1 MYLPYSRT
9 FDGIFLI
16 FIPHIVLS
24 FVNMPATTRK
34 RKASEEED
42 ATPEVVPAAV
52 KTSRASQQPS
62 KARKSAKKGRSG
74 TIENLNSARTPKS
87 IKPTASS
94 VSTAKRDIRKKA
106 DELIHLIEIQS
117 TNEVLVCRAEDRLGN
132 LGSGIT
138 ATESKTTP
146 LRKTMIGLEHEQTS
160 RNPNTIYQKSC
171 EHLQNMQETI
181 DEYKRLNHAT
191 ANLKKPLEIKQW
203 EQDSEDIAKVDKRA
217 MEITINTLNGIV
229 LGEKTADYPRSAAQ
243 LDDEVE
249 QAARRWLRT
258 GVSTREDTWGDVVRE
273 ALKALSGITK
283 ILS

>member
-1 MYLPYSRT
+1 
-9 FDGIFLI
+9 
-16 FIPHIVLS
+16 
-24 FVNMPATTRK
+24 
-34 RKASEEED
+34 
-42 ATPEVVPAAV
+42 
-52 KTSRASQQPS
+52 
-62 KARKSAKKGRSG
+62 
-74 TIENLNSARTPKS
+74 
-87 IKPTASS
+87 
-94 VSTAKRDIRKKA
+94 
-106 DELIHLIEIQS
+106 
-117 TNEVLVCRAEDRLGN
+117 
-132 LGSGIT
+132 
-138 ATESKTTP
+138 
-146 LRKTMIGLEHEQTS
+146 MIGLEHEQTS